1 MFMPLL
7 NRTHRFTLF
16 RADET
21 PQWQKIL
28 AALLVVCASV
38 LASMVIVPAAQAER
52 IKDLA
57 NIQGVRSNQLI
68 GYGLVVGLD
77 GTGDQT
83 TQTPF
88 TLQSTLNMLQ
98 SLGVTLP
105 PGTYSQIQLKN
116 VAAVIVTANLPPFAQ
131 IGQNLDVTVSAM
143 GNAKTLRGGTL
154 LLTPLKGADGQVYAM
169 SQGNVVIGGASAS
182 ANGSSATINQLNAG
196 RISAGATVERTIPS
210 NLLGMEMVSLEL
222 RHSDFSTASI
232 VTSAINKRFGKPIA
246 FAQDSRV
253 IQIDPNTVEN
263 GNRVQFLAALESIDV
278 IPAKGEAK
286 VILNARTGSIVLN
299 QTVELE
305 NCAVAHGNL
314 TVVISTTPVISQPS
328 AFSNTGRTVE
338 SAVSQVS
345 LNQDPGNVIQLAGGA
360 SLSDVVRGLNAVG
373 ATPQDLVAI
382 LQAIKAAGSLRAE
395 LEII

>member
-1 MFMPLL
+1 MPFFLKSQ
-7 NRTHRFTLF
+7 HFCLF
-16 RADET
+16 WAEKK
-21 PQWQKIL
+21 PQWLKSL
-28 AALLVVCASV
+28 MVLMLLCVGIFSSLSMTSV
-38 LASMVIVPAAQAER
+38 AHAER

-88 TLQSTLNMLQ
+88 TLQSTLSMLQ

-105 PGTYSQIQLKN
+105 PGTFSQIQLKN

-154 LLTPLKGADGQVYAM
+154 LLSPLKGADGQIYAM
-169 SQGNVVIGGASAS
+169 AQGNVVIGGASAS

-196 RISAGATVERTIPS
+196 RISAGATVERLIPN
-210 NLLGMEMVSLEL
+210 NLAGMDIFNLEL
-222 RHSDFSTASI
+222 KSSDFSTASI
-232 VTSAINKRFGKPIA
+232 VVDAINKRFGKPIA
-246 FAQDSRV
+246 TAQDSRV
-253 IQIDPNTVEN
+253 IQIAPDNISSA
-263 GNRVQFLAALESIDV
+263 NRVQFMAALETINV
-278 IPAKGEAK
+278 TPAKGEAK

-299 QTVELE
+299 QSVELE

-328 AFSNTGRTVE
+328 AFSNTGNTVE
-338 SAVSQVS
+338 AKVSQVS

-360 SLSDVVRGLNAVG
+360 SLSEVVRGLNAVG

-382 LQAIKAAGSLRAE
+382 LQAIKASGALRAE

>member
-1 MFMPLL
+1 MLIL
-7 NRTHRFTLF
+7 TRTHRFSLF
-16 RADET
+16 RADKT
-21 PQWQKIL
+21 PQWLKLLMRFLLICTAIL
-28 AALLVVCASV
+28 GGLMFTQTAH
-38 LASMVIVPAAQAER
+38 AER
-52 IKDLA
+52 LKDLA

-88 TLQSTLNMLQ
+88 TLQTTLNMLQ

-105 PGTYSQIQLKN
+105 PNTYSQIQLKN
-116 VAAVIVTANLPPFAQ
+116 VAAVIVTASLPPFAQ

-169 SQGNVVIGGASAS
+169 SQGNIVIGGASAS
-182 ANGSSATINQLNAG
+182 ASGSSATINQLNAG
-196 RISAGATVERTIPS
+196 RISAGATVEKTIPS
-210 NLLGMEMVSLEL
+210 NLLGMEMVSLQL
-222 RHSDFSTASI
+222 RNADFSTASI
-232 VTSAINKRFGKPIA
+232 VTAAINKRFGKQIA

-328 AFSNTGRTVE
+328 AFSNTGNTVE
-338 SAVSQVS
+338 AKVSQVS
-345 LNQDPGNVIQLAGGA
+345 LNQEPGNVIQLAGGA

-382 LQAIKAAGSLRAE
+382 LQAIKAAGALRAE

>member
-1 MFMPLL
+1 MLL
-7 NRTHRFTLF
+7 LTRTHRFSLF
-16 RADET
+16 RAEKT
-21 PQWQKIL
+21 PQWQKSL
-28 AALLVVCASV
+28 AALLVVCAGV
-38 LASMVIVPAAQAER
+38 LASMVIAPTAHAER

-196 RISAGATVERTIPS
+196 RISAGATVERTIPN

-222 RHSDFSTASI
+222 RHSDFSTARI

-328 AFSNTGRTVE
+328 AFSNTGTTVE
-338 SAVSQVS
+338 AKVSQVS

>member
-1 MFMPLL
+1 MLL
-7 NRTHRFTLF
+7 PTRTHRFSLF
-16 RADET
+16 RADKT
-21 PQWQKIL
+21 PQWQKSL
-28 AALLVVCASV
+28 AAFLVVCAGV
-38 LASMVIVPAAQAER
+38 LASMVIVPTAQAER

-222 RHSDFSTASI
+222 RSSDFSTASI
-232 VTSAINKRFGKPIA
+232 VTAAINKRFGKPIA

-328 AFSNTGRTVE
+328 AFSNTGNTVE
-338 SAVSQVS
+338 AKVSQVS

>member
-1 MFMPLL
+1 MLL
-7 NRTHRFTLF
+7 PTRTHRFSLF
-16 RADET
+16 RADKT
-21 PQWQKIL
+21 PQWQKSL
-28 AALLVVCASV
+28 AAFLVVCAGV

-196 RISAGATVERTIPS
+196 RISAGATVERTIPN

-328 AFSNTGRTVE
+328 AFSNTGNTVE
-338 SAVSQVS
+338 AKVSQVS

>member
-1 MFMPLL
+1 MKLIPKVLQCSLFDAVKAPYFSKGLL
-7 NRTHRFTLF
+7 IF
-16 RADET
+16 
-21 PQWQKIL
+21 
-28 AALLVVCASV
+28 LLVCSSG
-38 LASMVIVPAAQAER
+38 LASLSLVSVAHAER

-77 GTGDQT
+77 GSGDQT

-88 TLQSTLNMLQ
+88 TLQSTLSMLQ

-105 PGTYSQIQLKN
+105 PGSFGQIQLKN

-131 IGQNLDVTVSAM
+131 IGQTLDVTVSAM

-154 LLTPLKGADGQVYAM
+154 LLSPLKGADGQIYAIA
-169 SQGNVVIGGASAS
+169 QGNVVIGGASAS

-196 RISAGATVERTIPS
+196 RISAGATVERLIPN
-210 NLLGMEMVSLEL
+210 NLVGMDVINIEL
-222 RHSDFSTASI
+222 KTSDFSTASI
-232 VTSAINKRFGKPIA
+232 VVDAINKRFGKPIA
-246 FAQDSRV
+246 IAQDSRV
-253 IQIDPNTVEN
+253 IQVAPTNIDI
-263 GNRVQFLAALESIDV
+263 GGRVKFLAALETINV
-278 IPAKGEAK
+278 VPAKGEAK

-299 QTVELE
+299 QSVELE

-314 TVVISTTPVISQPS
+314 TVVINTTPVISQPN
-328 AFSNTGRTVE
+328 AFAAGDTVVE
-338 SAVSQVS
+338 RVSQVS
-345 LNQDPGNVIQLAGGA
+345 LNQEPGNVIQLAGGA
-360 SLSDVVRGLNAVG
+360 SLSEVVRGLNAVG

-382 LQAIKAAGSLRAE
+382 LQAIKASGALRAE

>member
-1 MFMPLL
+1 MLL
-7 NRTHRFTLF
+7 ITRTHRFSLF
-16 RADET
+16 RADKS
-21 PQWQKIL
+21 PQWIGFVARFLLICAAIL
-28 AALLVVCASV
+28 GGLMFTQAAH
-38 LASMVIVPAAQAER
+38 AER
-52 IKDLA
+52 LKDLA

-88 TLQSTLNMLQ
+88 TLQTTLNMLQ

-105 PGTYSQIQLKN
+105 PNTYSQIQLKN
-116 VAAVIVTANLPPFAQ
+116 VAAVIVTASLPPFAQ

-328 AFSNTGRTVE
+328 AFSNTGNTVE
-338 SAVSQVS
+338 AKVSQVS

>member
-1 MFMPLL
+1 MLL
-7 NRTHRFTLF
+7 PTRTHRFSLF
-16 RADET
+16 RAEKT
-21 PQWQKIL
+21 PQWQKSL
-28 AALLVVCASV
+28 VAFLVVCAGV
-38 LASMVIVPAAQAER
+38 LASMVIAPTAHAER

-88 TLQSTLNMLQ
+88 TLQTTLNMLQ

-196 RISAGATVERTIPS
+196 RISAGATVERTIPN

>member
-1 MFMPLL
+1 MLL
-7 NRTHRFTLF
+7 PTRTHRFSLF
-16 RADET
+16 RADKA
-21 PQWQKIL
+21 PQWQKSL
-28 AALLVVCASV
+28 AAFLVVCAGV

-196 RISAGATVERTIPS
+196 RISAGATVERSIPN
-210 NLLGMEMVSLEL
+210 NLLGMELVNLEL
-222 RHSDFSTASI
+222 RSSDFSTASI
-232 VTSAINKRFGKPIA
+232 VTAAINKRFGKPIA

-314 TVVISTTPVISQPS
+314 TVVISTTPVISQPG

-338 SAVSQVS
+338 AAVSQVS

>member
-1 MFMPLL
+1 MLLL
-7 NRTHRFTLF
+7 NRTHRFSLF
-16 RADET
+16 RADKS
-21 PQWQKIL
+21 PQWLKSL
-28 AALLVVCASV
+28 VVFLVVCAGF
-38 LASMVIVPAAQAER
+38 LASMVIAPTAHAER

-328 AFSNTGRTVE
+328 AFSNTGTTVE
-338 SAVSQVS
+338 AKVSQVS
-345 LNQDPGNVIQLAGGA
+345 MNQDPGNVIQLAGGA

>member
-1 MFMPLL
+1 MLL
-7 NRTHRFTLF
+7 PTRTHRFSLF
-16 RADET
+16 RADKT
-21 PQWQKIL
+21 PQWQKSL
-28 AALLVVCASV
+28 AAFLVVCAGV
-38 LASMVIVPAAQAER
+38 LASMVIIPAAQAER

-222 RHSDFSTASI
+222 RSSDFSTASI
-232 VTSAINKRFGKPIA
+232 VTAAINKRFGKPIA

-328 AFSNTGRTVE
+328 AFSNTGNTVE
-338 SAVSQVS
+338 AKVSQVS

>member
-1 MFMPLL
+1 MLL
-7 NRTHRFTLF
+7 TKTAHRFSLF
-16 RADET
+16 RADKT
-21 PQWQKIL
+21 SQWQKCL
-28 AALLVVCASV
+28 VVLLVLCASV
-38 LASMVIVPAAQAER
+38 VATIFTPTAHAER

-328 AFSNTGRTVE
+328 AFSNTGNTVE
-338 SAVSQVS
+338 AKVSQVS